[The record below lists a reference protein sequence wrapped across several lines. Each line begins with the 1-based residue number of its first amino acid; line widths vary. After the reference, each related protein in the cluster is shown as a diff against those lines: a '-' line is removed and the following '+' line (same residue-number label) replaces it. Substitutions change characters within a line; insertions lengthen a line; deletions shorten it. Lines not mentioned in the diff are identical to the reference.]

1 MNYTIFSKKEILK
14 QNKELLEL
22 HKRCVKTH
30 LVQCSLKYRKIKQFF
45 IIYDYYINTSNITS
59 FFFSP
64 VHLFV
69 QALLLD
75 QLDEIS
81 NYIYHG
87 KKSKK
92 RRNRKG

>member
-1 MNYTIFSKKEILK
+1 MNYTIFSKKEIIK

-22 HKRCVKTH
+22 HKRCVKTY
-30 LVQCSLKYRKIKQFF
+30 LVQRSLKYRKIKQFF
-45 IIYDYYINTSNITS
+45 IVYDYYINTGNIMS

-81 NYIYHG
+81 NYIHHG